1 MASTSQKALQAYRQ
15 ALRATGICFKA
26 RNQLKNKMRLEIDP
40 ENSDKSIDERINLL
54 IQVSKFLK
62 SNIVQGEKNGKTTE
76 GKDKYLLNIHKD
88 TELGDND
95 KIGGKNRRKPT
106 LGDPN
111 SSSQSTST
119 GGGCCGGTGTIEL
132 NQKAPSSAA

>member
-1 MASTSQKALQAYRQ
+1 
-15 ALRATGICFKA
+15 
-26 RNQLKNKMRLEIDP
+26 MRLEIDP
-40 ENSDKSIDERINLL
+40 ENADKSVDERINLL

-62 SNIVQGEKNGKTTE
+62 SNIVQGEKHGKTPE

-106 LGDPN
+106 LGNPN
-111 SSSQSTST
+111 PSSGSGS
-119 GGGCCGGTGTIEL
+119 GGCCGGSGTIEL
-132 NQKAPSSAA
+132 NQK

>member
-15 ALRATGICFKA
+15 ALRATGVCFK
-26 RNQLKNKMRLEIDP
+26 DP
-40 ENSDKSIDERINLL
+40 ENADKSVDERINLL

-62 SNIVQGEKNGKTTE
+62 SNIVQGEKHGKTPE

-106 LGDPN
+106 LGNPN
-111 SSSQSTST
+111 PSSGSGS
-119 GGGCCGGTGTIEL
+119 GGCCGGSGTIEL
-132 NQKAPSSAA
+132 NQK